1 MYMIHAVCVCIH
13 NPDLL
18 CVPRLSVCLF
28 VCGIYAG
35 VYMRLSVCLF
45 VCGPLAPSQSA
56 TSVGHNGS
64 VPWCRGA
71 VVPWFRG
78 ADIHRQNKVQTYID
92 TYIRQTNKQTDK
104 RTYLYLS
111 SSLCTK
117 EDGDL
122 WFNKACRSTAVSV
135 ARPITTNYH
144 CTALWGSASAT
155 NTRSD
160 LGCFL

>member
-71 VVPWFRG
+71 VVTRTNIGTCVCLSVCLSVDRSRRAG
-78 ADIHRQNKVQTYID
+78 AQQASD
-92 TYIRQTNKQTDK
+92 TMTEGRPCGSGPQEAPRCKRCIERDDVWKTNATCKDHFSKEGVKTDDMFLLRK
-104 RTYLYLS
+104 
-111 SSLCTK
+111 CT
-117 EDGDL
+117 
-122 WFNKACRSTAVSV
+122 
-135 ARPITTNYH
+135 
-144 CTALWGSASAT
+144 
-155 NTRSD
+155 
-160 LGCFL
+160 